1 MVDGQSRAN
10 NFYSQDYTFCSQM
23 NLLCIGFSY
32 LHTTSFIPAMI
43 REQFLQ
49 VISRLSGGWAW
60 WGKPPDKLGKHKADE
75 TATSDPAEQETDLQ
89 KSSSCCGFIFPKGR
103 HLHWKRLH
111 WSPHSFS
118 GRRRATFR
126 VDEAVCWM
134 DMRQLMRTFLLI
146 SMASWIWLFYSPN
159 SKTLRK
165 AVSHSTDTVLR
176 S

>member
-1 MVDGQSRAN
+1 MGRAEPII
-10 NFYSQDYTFCSQM
+10 FTHRITLSFCSQM
-23 NLLCIGFSY
+23 NLLYIGFS
-32 LHTTSFIPAMI
+32 HPHTSFIPAMI
-43 REQFLQ
+43 RERFLQ
-49 VISRLSGGWAW
+49 VISLSGVWAW

-103 HLHWKRLH
+103 HLHWKHLH

-126 VDEAVCWM
+126 VDEAVWWV

-146 SMASWIWLFYSPN
+146 SMTSCTWLFYPPN
-159 SKTLRK
+159 SKTLCK
-165 AVSHSTDTVLR
+165 VVSRSTDTILI